1 MSERHHFTPDEI
13 DGPFTIYR
21 VDDAPQ
27 DNQVR
32 LYITEADEDG
42 EQECIIYN
50 YVPASAGVVR
60 QLEVPARCI
69 FEDGYLVVLEQEAE
83 AEQEAEDLRTYYKNT
98 PPYDI

>member
-1 MSERHHFTPDEI
+1 MIERHQFTPGEI

-27 DNQVR
+27 DNQAC

-50 YVPASAGVVR
+50 YVPKSAGVVR

-69 FEDGYLVVLEQEAE
+69 FVDGYLEVLEQEAE
-83 AEQEAEDLRTYYKNT
+83 AEQEVEILRAYYKDT
-98 PPYDI
+98 PPYDV

>member
-27 DNQVR
+27 DKQAR

-42 EQECIIYN
+42 EQACIIYN
-50 YVPASAGVVR
+50 YVPESAGVVR
-60 QLEVPARCI
+60 QLEVPARCL
-69 FEDGYLVVLEQEAE
+69 FVDGYLVVLEQEAE
-83 AEQEAEDLRTYYKNT
+83 AEQEAKDLRTYYEDT
-98 PPYDI
+98 PSYDV